1 MRFILLLLSLLVS
14 ASAMAAQ
21 QSETQC
27 RNLYRLTDL
36 AYAVEP
42 GRVFPA
48 SDSLPSHCKVRAVIN
63 RAIQVEVTMPVSN
76 WNGRMMFSTVGGGAG
91 SIGDITSLL
100 SRGFAMAS
108 TDTGHEGLGLDFGL
122 QPEALLDYGYRGVHL
137 ATQFAKDTI
146 ERYYDEKIHHSY
158 LKGCSNGGRAALLE
172 ATRFP
177 DDYDGIIAGAPVFR
191 FGEFLPW
198 AIEAARKQAENPL
211 TQKSLELLDAN
222 SRSSCD
228 QIDGVADGVIND
240 PRLCTLER
248 LNLSQLSCEN
258 QATDDCL
265 TSGQIKTAEYLY
277 GGLIDS
283 DGKLISPPVMPGA
296 ESAGDWAM
304 WMFPNS
310 MLGEGSES
318 LNSTMSSFLAIMMR
332 RLAAFNI
339 DEFDPSVDYQQ
350 LEEISFMDVS
360 TADLGEFK
368 NRGGKILIYQG
379 WNDFPL
385 RPGRAID
392 YLAEVERVNGGAK
405 KADDFFRMFM
415 VPGMVHCA
423 TGPGAWMADYVDPIV
438 EWTEEGVAPE
448 RITAVTAPAPQSFS
462 RPLCVYP
469 KLAHYKGRG
478 DKDKASSYRCSI
490 E

>member
-1 MRFILLLLSLLVS
+1 MRFMLLLLSLSVS
-14 ASAMAAQ
+14 ASAMTAEQ
-21 QSETQC
+21 PDTQC

-108 TDTGHEGLGLDFGL
+108 TDTGHEGLDLDFGL

-211 TQKSLELLDAN
+211 TQKLSRILE
-222 SRSSCD
+222 
-228 QIDGVADGVIND
+228 
-240 PRLCTLER
+240 
-248 LNLSQLSCEN
+248 
-258 QATDDCL
+258 
-265 TSGQIKTAEYLY
+265 
-277 GGLIDS
+277 
-283 DGKLISPPVMPGA
+283 
-296 ESAGDWAM
+296 
-304 WMFPNS
+304 
-310 MLGEGSES
+310 
-318 LNSTMSSFLAIMMR
+318 MM
-332 RLAAFNI
+332 
-339 DEFDPSVDYQQ
+339 D
-350 LEEISFMDVS
+350 
-360 TADLGEFK
+360 
-368 NRGGKILIYQG
+368 
-379 WNDFPL
+379 
-385 RPGRAID
+385 
-392 YLAEVERVNGGAK
+392 
-405 KADDFFRMFM
+405 
-415 VPGMVHCA
+415 
-423 TGPGAWMADYVDPIV
+423 
-438 EWTEEGVAPE
+438 
-448 RITAVTAPAPQSFS
+448 
-462 RPLCVYP
+462 
-469 KLAHYKGRG
+469 
-478 DKDKASSYRCSI
+478 
-490 E
+490 